1 MYSQL
6 LMEFSC
12 IRVVSCQ
19 LSTIKHFT
27 NFNQVA
33 LNEQM
38 KTHITSA
45 IKGTDFSTLY
55 KNIFKVH
62 TH

>member
-19 LSTIKHFT
+19 LSAIKHFT
-27 NFNQVA
+27 NFNQIA

-38 KTHITSA
+38 KLTSA